1 MDVIL
6 SIFAALPGSISQ
18 GLVWGV
24 MALGVYV
31 TFKLLDFADLTV
43 DSSICTGGAVSAVL
57 ISHGVNPLLS
67 LAFSVLAGML
77 AGAITGLLHTKLG
90 IPPILAGILT
100 QLGLYSVN
108 MRILGRANLSLL
120 GQNTVISSGN
130 LAMAIAIGAL
140 FALIVVGVMYWF
152 FGTELGCAI
161 RATGNNQNMVRA
173 QGVNTDTTK
182 LVALMISN
190 GLVGLSGGLLA
201 QYSGYADV
209 GMGRGAIV
217 IGLASVI
224 IGEVVFGQKGSFAWR
239 LTAVVVGAILY
250 YTVIAFVLQIGLN
263 TNDLKLFSA
272 VIVAIA
278 LATPTLQKKNRSRKN
293 AKKQKAAAAAKE
305 G

>member
-43 DSSICTGGAVSAVL
+43 DSSICTGGAVSTML
-57 ISHGVNPLLS
+57 IINGMNPLLS
-67 LAFSVLAGML
+67 LVFSVLAGML
-77 AGAITGLLHTKLG
+77 AGAATGLLHTKLG

-108 MRILGRANLSLL
+108 MRILGRANQSLL
-120 GQNTVISSGN
+120 GQSTIISSGN
-130 LAMAIAIGAL
+130 LAMAIAIGLL
-140 FALIVVGVMYWF
+140 FVLAAVCFMYWF

-173 QGVNTDTTK
+173 QGVNTDFTK
-182 LVALMISN
+182 LVALIISN
-190 GLVGLSGGLLA
+190 GMVGLSGGLLA

-209 GMGRGAIV
+209 QMGRGAIV

-224 IGEVVFGQKGSFAWR
+224 IGEVVFGGKGNFALR
-239 LTAVVVGAILY
+239 LIAVAVGSILY
-250 YTVIAFVLQIGLN
+250 YTVIAFVLQLGLN

-272 VIVAIA
+272 LVVAAA
-278 LATPTLQKKNRSRKN
+278 LATPYLKNEYKSRKQR
-293 AKKQKAAAAAKE
+293 KKLAAASKE

>member
-43 DSSICTGGAVSAVL
+43 DSSICTGGAVSTML
-57 ISHGVNPLLS
+57 IINGMNPLLS
-67 LAFSVLAGML
+67 LVFSVLAGML
-77 AGAITGLLHTKLG
+77 AGAATGLLHTKLG

-108 MRILGRANLSLL
+108 MRILDRANQSLL
-120 GQNTVISSGN
+120 GQSTIISSGN
-130 LAMAIAIGAL
+130 LAMAIAIGLL
-140 FALIVVGVMYWF
+140 FVLAAVGFMYWF

-173 QGVNTDTTK
+173 QGVNTDFTK
-182 LVALMISN
+182 LVALIISN
-190 GLVGLSGGLLA
+190 GMVGLSGGLLA

-209 GMGRGAIV
+209 QMGRGAIV

-224 IGEVVFGQKGSFAWR
+224 IGEVVFGGKGNFALR
-239 LTAVVVGAILY
+239 LIAVAVGSILY
-250 YTVIAFVLQIGLN
+250 YTVIAFVLQLGLN
-263 TNDLKLFSA
+263 TNDLKLFSSLE
-272 VIVAIA
+272 VAAA
-278 LATPTLQKKNRSRKN
+278 LATPYLKNKYKSRKQR
-293 AKKQKAAAAAKE
+293 KKLAAASKE